1 MKIRPYVV
9 RAVLAA
15 VVPLGLLSAV
25 FVYRLVD
32 TERDAYQQAMTNVVR
47 AMTVAL
53 DSEVQRSITALEVLA
68 GSELID
74 REDLVGFRT
83 MAEVTRTKHGRWS
96 NLVLD
101 RADGTPLLNLRVPA
115 GAAVPRGNDDT
126 PLKAARQLRPVVSD
140 VSISVTSGKSTTFIT
155 VPVLRDGAAPY
166 VLSATIEFD
175 LWTDWLARQVPPD
188 ALAAAIDD
196 RRGVILARSAR
207 PEAFVGK
214 PATEQLLAAY
224 AKQRSGLIRTE
235 NREGLA
241 IYGAFDTSEV
251 TGWHILLMTPAS
263 AVEAGVNRFAVG
275 LAAGAVLVLLASVL
289 LALGMARPL
298 ADGVTQLGAAIGRV
312 GRGEPPAWRRSGI
325 DEIDTAGQAAGQAGA
340 LLEARAHDVQVL
352 QQQLAQR
359 AEAAERANQL
369 KDQFLGMLGHELRNP
384 LAAVSNAAAV
394 LRLQADDKSRRMLDI
409 VDRQTRHL
417 SALVDD
423 LLDVSRAVAGK
434 LHIEPR
440 AVDLRS
446 IVERQVDVLRAA
458 GALAAHEVTLRCA
471 HAPVRVDPER
481 MAQVVRNLVD
491 NALKYT
497 PAGGRIE
504 VEVVTDG
511 AQAVLRVTDNG
522 KGIAQDLL
530 PHIFEPFT
538 QAPQDI
544 ARPAGGLG
552 LGLSIVRQI
561 VELHAGTVHAHS
573 DGDGHGAQFVVK
585 LPLRVAAEPPA
596 GSSQPM
602 QTGRSLRVALI
613 DDHEDVRVGLR
624 SLLQSDGH
632 VVEEAADGSSGLDL
646 LVGGRFDAALIDIG
660 LPGQS
665 GLEVARRAREAGVAC
680 RLIAVSGYGQQ
691 TDRERAEEAGFDDFL
706 IKPASREQIRRAL
719 AHDCHITP

>member
-1 MKIRPYVV
+1 M
-9 RAVLAA
+9 A
-15 VVPLGLLSAV
+15 
-25 FVYRLVD
+25 RL
-32 TERDAYQQAMTNVVR
+32 
-47 AMTVAL
+47 
-53 DSEVQRSITALEVLA
+53 
-68 GSELID
+68 
-74 REDLVGFRT
+74 
-83 MAEVTRTKHGRWS
+83 
-96 NLVLD
+96 
-101 RADGTPLLNLRVPA
+101 
-115 GAAVPRGNDDT
+115 
-126 PLKAARQLRPVVSD
+126 
-140 VSISVTSGKSTTFIT
+140 
-155 VPVLRDGAAPY
+155 
-166 VLSATIEFD
+166 
-175 LWTDWLARQVPPD
+175 
-188 ALAAAIDD
+188 AIDD

-275 LAAGAVLVLLASVL
+275 LAAGAVLGLLASVL

-446 IVERQVDVLRAA
+446 IVERQVDLLRAA

-471 HAPVRVDPER
+471 QAPVRVDPER